1 MVCANSFA
9 GSKDLPVS
17 IWALSSMVVQ
27 LLPRLFGKAEHL
39 FVSSELKTLRELGE
53 ELHGLVSEPVAD
65 DTKLQRLLR

>member
-1 MVCANSFA
+1 MYILRWALE
-9 GSKDLPVS
+9 DLPVS

-53 ELHGLVSEPVAD
+53 ELHGVISEPIAG
-65 DTKLQRLLR
+65 DTELRGIFR

>member
-1 MVCANSFA
+1 MV
-9 GSKDLPVS
+9 
-17 IWALSSMVVQ
+17 IQ
-27 LLPRLFGKAEHL
+27 LLPCLFGKAEHL